1 MPGKPCQASHNPQVF
16 KRLLP
21 LTSFDWFAMLRNG
34 ATTMGEENMKQ
45 EDWINL
51 MRAHTEMTKEMAS
64 EVPKA
69 LADPDL
75 TLEMA
80 SSLHSAVEK
89 LAQKFESFFGEMEE
103 CDLDENLF
111 DENFFKVA
119 ESLEDIWD
127 KLAVDTANKVRTM
140 QGLKPIE

>member
-1 MPGKPCQASHNPQVF
+1 
-16 KRLLP
+16 
-21 LTSFDWFAMLRNG
+21 MLRNG
-34 ATTMGEENMKQ
+34 ATKMGEENMKQ

-51 MRAHTEMTKEMAS
+51 MRAHAEMTKEMAS

-127 KLAVDTANKVRTM
+127 NLAVETANKVRTM